1 MEPMT
6 PLYLS
11 SLLISFA
18 VFVYSYIDGKRSD
31 ENLETF
37 LDEVLKDELADAKKE
52 IQQLRAELELVKS
65 NRNR

>member
-18 VFVYSYIDGKRSD
+18 VFVYSYIDGKHSD
-31 ENLETF
+31 EDFEAF